1 LGYQPGRAALYSA
14 FVCYLLYFVTA
25 PRDAP
30 RFSILLDVAR
40 GAGAILIPILL
51 VCAVAGIIIGTINI
65 TGLGF
70 SLTMALGKIAQ
81 LGGVLA
87 LLFVT
92 AIIAIV
98 LGIGMPTTGVYVVVS
113 VLLAP
118 ALVQAGIAQMSAHL
132 FILYFGLLSMLPP
145 PVAIASYAAAS
156 IAQSDMWRTGIVG
169 MRLAIVAYL
178 IPFVFAFNPALLLQG
193 TWLEIVVSCVSV
205 ASGGILLAEVLAW
218 KGAYGG
224 SWRRMGMAVVALAIG
239 GSSAAFAPA
248 SIFAIAFAAGGVAI
262 VVAVHR
268 FSAGSARAPATPG
281 KMSNPVEKT

>member
-1 LGYQPGRAALYSA
+1 
-14 FVCYLLYFVTA
+14 
-25 PRDAP
+25 
-30 RFSILLDVAR
+30 
-40 GAGAILIPILL
+40 
-51 VCAVAGIIIGTINI
+51 VAGIIIGTINI

-81 LGGVLA
+81 FGGVLA

-132 FILYFGLLSMLPP
+132 FILYFGLLSMLTP
-145 PVAIASYAAAS
+145 PVAIASYSAAS

-178 IPFVFAFNPALLLQG
+178 IPFVFAFNPALLLDG

-218 KGAYGG
+218 KGAG
-224 SWRRMGMAVVALAIG
+224 AEAEVAALA
-239 GSSAAFAPA
+239 AQPPQQQP
-248 SIFAIAFAAGGVAI
+248 VEPD
-262 VVAVHR
+262 VHEIEVQE
-268 FSAGSARAPATPG
+268 ATGHQQPPLATPIREAG
-281 KMSNPVEKT
+281 